1 MAFQQS
7 MNSDLEFIETD
18 VLWTVT
24 DVARYLRIQ
33 PATVRALTR
42 RGKLPA
48 IKIGKAWRFD
58 PRKIRSGDFPF
69 NTEKP

>member
-1 MAFQQS
+1 MAFQQP
-7 MNSDLEFIETD
+7 MNSKLELNETD
-18 VLWTVT
+18 VLWTVI

-58 PRKIRSGDFPF
+58 PIKIRGGDFLL